1 MANLIPTMG
10 YYACDVTRIKNLAS
24 AGFLLSMENP
34 QLGWGFRKAFSFKPV
49 IKTPFDLLKHLAVWQ
64 LQKFNK
70 KSKGGPNG
78 GRKELSAHP
87 MEL

>member
-1 MANLIPTMG
+1 GAYWRRSVDDSSSDIVLFG
-10 YYACDVTRIKNLAS
+10 VGFCAS
-24 AGFLLSMENP
+24 RLLSMENP

>member
-1 MANLIPTMG
+1 MFLTAADAPPVNRFSGIP
-10 YYACDVTRIKNLAS
+10 LA
-24 AGFLLSMENP
+24 GGIRLLSMENP

-70 KSKGGPNG
+70 KSKGGP
-78 GRKELSAHP
+78 
-87 MEL
+87 

>member
-1 MANLIPTMG
+1 MKEVAAQFVRFT
-10 YYACDVTRIKNLAS
+10 ARDD
-24 AGFLLSMENP
+24 AGAFLSMENP

>member
-1 MANLIPTMG
+1 MRHG
-10 YYACDVTRIKNLAS
+10 SVAS
-24 AGFLLSMENP
+24 NNDKRWRSSLPLFLCTENP
-34 QLGWGFRKAFSFKPV
+34 QLGWGFRKAFSFEPV

-64 LQKFNK
+64 LQVSNK

-78 GRKELSAHP
+78 ERKELSAHP